1 MSYSFNQITSGI
13 DSSTIA
19 DGDKLYSVT
28 LKPLIE
34 HDETILSGIND
45 TYSAID
51 SVTST
56 VHNNVNAWQNSAVS
70 GFSAVSV
77 SSKFNDTLTKLT
89 GKSKFDKD
97 LQIEVSPCK
106 YLTVK
111 EITNQGKKYVQIS
124 AMNTAVEQSYSSY
137 YKIWKNNNKTLN
149 STLSLP
155 DSVALG
161 YGIAEYTT
169 KAINYQSYLNS
180 YTTDYS
186 FNFGGF
192 ISPALRETLDVYSN
206 TSSVNIQNCIDED
219 PWLNANEFVNSA
231 NDQSICFNSFNGA
244 CSESSFACSHDSYS
258 TLTHVAYLEQT
269 SFSEDLIVY
278 EVDLPAIKIDEFDKT
293 FDNYELKHGF
303 EIKFDIGVTPVEGLL
318 LALKA
323 VIEDGTHERQLN
335 FYYADETDT
344 YRNVYDCFT
353 DVVFLHVAQQKQH
366 ITIRFFMNFTC
377 VGDVDLTRPTHC
389 KFYIEPANSV
399 PIQSITYE
407 NNTCWL
413 YRNYSPILKT
423 DIDDTITAETY
434 DYAHNRSFSM
444 KGSNYADN
452 HSITINHSTAT
463 NYSIGLY
470 ESTATN
476 SAIAIDD
483 SYASAQSVAMFEST
497 AHDSSFAHAIS
508 VAEYSSYSYY
518 NSSATHNSLGLF
530 FGIALNNCVSLW
542 EGLAIAGSVAMK
554 GSIAY
559 YNSFAAHTAIAG
571 DAGNSIALYNSTA
584 QDAGYGIALLN
595 SRTYQNGYSIA
606 LLNSIASEKCIALL
620 NSSAIN
626 GTVSSIAINSS
637 LIEDTGSKCSIA
649 MNHSEVNDAAASSI
663 ALVNS
668 TVYEGALASIAIN
681 NSRCR
686 GSAPYSIALIN
697 SVCCD
702 GAASSFALCNS
713 LTQRSGASVAI
724 LDSSAT
730 YDSVCLFS
738 STNYAASTV
747 AAHSAINI
755 ASTANNG
762 DCSLTWMNKRN
773 DSNPGFYATSAG
785 IVNGVNVKLLTES
798 INVADME
805 QNVKYV
811 CKL

>member
-34 HDETILSGIND
+34 HDETILGGIND

-56 VHNNVNAWQNSAVS
+56 VHNNVNTWQNSAVS

-77 SSKFNDTLTKLT
+77 SSKFNDALTKLT

-137 YKIWKNNNKTLN
+137 YKIWKNTNKTLN

-155 DSVALG
+155 DSVSLG
-161 YGIAEYTT
+161 YG
-169 KAINYQSYLNS
+169 NS

-192 ISPALRETLDVYSN
+192 ISPLDAYSK

-231 NDQSICFNSFNGA
+231 HDQSICFNCVNGT
-244 CSESSFACSHDSYS
+244 CSESSFACSYDRYA
-258 TLTHVAYLEQT
+258 TLTHIAYPERT

-303 EIKFDIGVTPVEGLL
+303 EIKFDIGVTSVESLL

-323 VIEDGTHERQLN
+323 VIEDGTNEQQLN
-335 FYYADETDT
+335 FYYADKTGA
-344 YRNVYDCFT
+344 YHNVYNCFT
-353 DVVFLHVAQQKQH
+353 DEVFLHANQQQH
-366 ITIRFFMNFTC
+366 YITIRFFMSFTC
-377 VGDVDLTRPTHC
+377 VGDVDLTCPTHC

-399 PIQSITYE
+399 PIQNITYE
-407 NNTCWL
+407 NNGCYL
-413 YRNYSPILKT
+413 FRNYSPILKV
-423 DIDDTITAETY
+423 DNNNTITAETY
-434 DYAHNRSFSM
+434 DYARNRSFSM

-518 NSSATHNSLGLF
+518 NSLATYNSLGLF
-530 FGIALNNCVSLW
+530 YSTALNNCVSLW
-542 EGLAIAGSVAMK
+542 QGYAVNDSVAMK
-554 GSIAY
+554 GSTAY
-559 YNSFAAHTAIAG
+559 YNSFAAHTAIADG
-571 DAGNSIALYNSTA
+571 AGKSIALYNSSA

-620 NSSAIN
+620 NSSAMN

-637 LIEDTGSKCSIA
+637 LIEDNGSRCSIA
-649 MNHSEVNDAAASSI
+649 MNHSEVNDVAASSI

-668 TVYEGALASIAIN
+668 TAYEGALASIAIN
-681 NSRCR
+681 NSKC
-686 GSAPYSIALIN
+686 GAAAPYSIALIN
-697 SVCCD
+697 STVYD

-738 STNYAASTV
+738 STNYSNLTTP
-747 AAHSAINI
+747 AHSAINI

-762 DCSLTWMNKRN
+762 DCSLTWMNKHN
-773 DSNPGFYATSAG
+773 VSDPGFYATSAG
-785 IVNGVNVKLLTES
+785 IVNGVNIKLLTKS